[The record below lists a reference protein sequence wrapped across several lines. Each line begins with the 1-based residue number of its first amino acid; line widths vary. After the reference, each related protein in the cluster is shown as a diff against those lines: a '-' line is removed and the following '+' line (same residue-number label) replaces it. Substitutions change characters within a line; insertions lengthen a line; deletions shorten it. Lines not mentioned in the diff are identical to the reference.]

1 MIQEQIKIHDQQ
13 TIELKLEF
21 SISKMTSRKDRFFV
35 NIYLFLPYT
44 LDVNKHNFARQDFY
58 DSLKTYIR
66 LTTPFFLLQNI
77 VKEKNSPYAIL
88 SKSAKNFIASP
99 DEKKKGNFDF
109 QLKRFCS
116 IFGTS
121 LRHSTNHI
129 LNATINTDRKDLISD
144 FIDQVQQIREAFKS
158 LRPTINV
165 SLKSNE
171 IFDVYQL
178 ADEYQSLLVEK
189 HIFILIDEFDN
200 ENNNIEKTQLTKLN
214 DLVLQEM
221 TYREEREYQSIA
233 KTHSS
238 NEDILYRS
246 SQLKKFI
253 ESNLF
258 LNTDTKEDGVFFEQ
272 IIFGFAAGIAMV
284 FATAVAFASQLMY
297 GNLTLPFF
305 VALVVSY
312 IFKDRIKEL
321 VRLKLNKRQYR
332 YFYDF
337 KTNIYDQKNKK
348 IGALKESFLF
358 VKHKHLSELIL
369 AARSKMRS
377 TDISIESL
385 GEKIIRYRNK
395 INIFKN
401 IVEEPDDFTGFTE
414 ILRLNISD
422 FTKKMDDPEKEI
434 FVRTKNGFK
443 KSNADRVYHLNMIL
457 TYSDRKD
464 KIFRLYKLIVSRN
477 GIKRIEQINFEKE
490 LE

>member
-21 SISKMTSRKDRFFV
+21 PISKMISRKDRYFV
-35 NIYLFLPYT
+35 NIYLFLPYM
-44 LDVNKHNFARQDFY
+44 LDVNKHNFSQQDFY

-66 LTTPFFLLQNI
+66 ATTPFFLLQNI
-77 VKEKNSPYAIL
+77 VKGKNSPYAIL
-88 SKSAKNFIASP
+88 SKSAKKFIASQ
-99 DEKKKGNFDF
+99 DEKKKENFDF

-129 LNATINTDRKDLISD
+129 LNATNNTDRKDLIAD
-144 FIDQVQQIREAFKS
+144 FINQVQQIRKAYNN

-189 HIFILIDEFDN
+189 HVFILIDDFN
-200 ENNNIEKTQLTKLN
+200 CENIDIDKTQFTKLS

-221 TYREEREYQSIA
+221 THREEREYLSVA

-258 LNTDTKEDGVFFEQ
+258 LNTDTKKDGVLFEQ

-284 FATAVAFASQLMY
+284 FATGIAFATQLMY

-321 VRLKLNKRQYR
+321 VRLNLNKRQYR

-337 KTNIYDQKNKK
+337 KTKIYDQKNKK

-369 AARSKMRS
+369 AARSKMI
-377 TDISIESL
+377 TTEIANESK

-401 IVEEPDDFTGFTE
+401 IVKESDDFTGFTE

-422 FTKKMDDPEKEI
+422 FTKKMDDQEKEI
-434 FVRTKNGFK
+434 FVRTNNGLN
-443 KSNADRVYHLNMIL
+443 KSIADRVYHLNMIL
-457 TYSDRKD
+457 TYSDSKD
-464 KIFRLYKLIVSRN
+464 KKFRLYKLIVSKN
-477 GIKRIEQINFEKE
+477 GIKRIEPINFEKE
-490 LE
+490 L